1 MRLSVV
7 IPTLNEADQIEHTLA
22 SVEAQAHRCEIIVA
36 DGGSIDATRDRIAG
50 RARLVESGAGRARQ
64 MNAGAAQATG
74 DVLLFLHADTHLPPD
89 ASQAIAAALADPA
102 VEAGLFR
109 LAFDQ
114 DTLLLRFYSFCTR
127 FPSPR
132 LGFGDRGLFVRRGPF
147 EALGGFPP
155 IPIFE
160 DLEMVWRLYRRGGLR
175 FLPQPVVTSARR
187 FARHGA
193 LRQQL
198 RNAYLWLHYLAGT
211 DPERVARLYRYDER

>member
-1 MRLSVV
+1 MQLSVV
-7 IPTLNEADQIEHTLA
+7 IPTLNEAEQIKRTLA
-22 SVEAQAHRCEIIVA
+22 SVAAQAHPCEIIVA
-36 DGGSIDATRDRIAG
+36 DGGSTDATQKRAAG
-50 RARLVESGAGRARQ
+50 RAVVIQSGAGRARQ

-102 VEAGLFR
+102 AEAGLFR

-114 DTLLLRFYSFCTR
+114 DTPLLRFYSFCTR
-127 FPSPR
+127 VPSPR
-132 LGFGDRGLFVRRGPF
+132 LGFGDRGLFVRRSTF
-147 EALGGFPP
+147 EDVGGFPP

-175 FLPQPVVTSARR
+175 FLPQRVVTSARR

-198 RNAYLWLHYLAGT
+198 RNLYLWLHYLAGT
-211 DPERVARLYRYDER
+211 DPERVAQLYRYDAR